1 MLGPTADGG
10 YYLLALR
17 SKRIDAALF
26 AGVAWSTGRVL
37 EQTLERCRKLGLRRS
52 MLETGRDIDRPADL
66 EWLIENLRRR
76 PRRVAARGGLAA
88 TPGSRPRRPVARGA
102 GVPRSA

>member
-1 MLGPTADGG
+1 MIGPTADGG

-17 SKRIDAALF
+17 ANRIDPALF

-37 EQTLERCRKLGLRRS
+37 EQTLERCRKLGLRRA
-52 MLETGRDIDRPADL
+52 MLDTGRDIDRPARPRVADR
-66 EWLIENLRRR
+66 EPAGG

-88 TPGSRPRRPVARGA
+88 TS
-102 GVPRSA
+102 